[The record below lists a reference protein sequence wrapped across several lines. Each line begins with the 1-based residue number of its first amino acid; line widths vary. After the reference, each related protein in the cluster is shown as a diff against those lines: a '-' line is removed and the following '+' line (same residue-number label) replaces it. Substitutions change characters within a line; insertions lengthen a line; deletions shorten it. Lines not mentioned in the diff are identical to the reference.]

1 MRRIRKAWSASLIAV
16 AATTGVTACTA
27 ASAGGN
33 GPAVTGAP
41 FHLRVY
47 AQTVVDDAPF
57 FIALKNGYFKDEG
70 LDVSYAPLAKTTL
83 GLPALASGQ
92 FQVVV
97 GGNYPTMLQADE
109 GLPQQGLPAVPAKGG
124 QPAQPGVPARV
135 IAQLKGNIRILVEG
149 YSGGPNVMAVVVLP
163 DSKIQSPAGLAHQKV
178 AVNLINGIQTLTLN
192 AVLKAEGVNPRTVD
206 YVAVPFPKM
215 VQAMEAH
222 QVAAADMLEPFMTQA
237 EVATGALE
245 VADQLTGPTNQLP
258 ISGVFTT
265 AAFVRAHPQVA
276 LGFQRAMDRAQ
287 ALADTNR
294 GVVEREL
301 ALYIPP
307 VPSAPAVS
315 QIAPLINLGTY
326 PASLDAVPLQR
337 VVDLM
342 LSQHL
347 LVAPLRASSLLYM
360 P

>member
-16 AATTGVTACTA
+16 AATTGVTACA
-27 ASAGGN
+27 SASAGGN

-124 QPAQPGVPARV
+124 QPAVPGVPAQD
-135 IAQLKGNIRILVEG
+135 IAKLKGNIRILVEG
-149 YSGGPNVMAVVVLP
+149 YSGGAHVMSVVVLP
-163 DSKIQSPAGLAHQKV
+163 DSKIQNAAGLAHQKV
-178 AVNLINGIQTLTLN
+178 AVNLIGGIQTLTLN

-222 QVAAADMLEPFMTQA
+222 QVAAADMLEPFLTQA
-237 EVATGALE
+237 EVQTGALE
-245 VADQLTGPTNQLP
+245 VADQLTGPTLQFP

-287 ALADTNR
+287 ALADANR

-301 ALYIPP
+301 AAYIPP
-307 VPSAPAVS
+307 VPGAPAVS
-315 QIAPLINLGTY
+315 QIAPLINLGIY

-337 VVDLM
+337 VADLM

-347 LVAPLRASSLLYM
+347 LVTPLKVSSLLYM